1 MSTPI
6 EIVREFQRWR
16 RGQGKYG
23 SYQEPMATIPWG
35 PKVIGEAL
43 DAVLLDAER
52 YKALELAHDCPDS
65 RTGGPSYITVYV
77 GSRSPE
83 GANPYVWRPCDGT
96 LAELADRL
104 REGTK

>member
-1 MSTPI
+1 MSTPTPI

-43 DAVLLDAER
+43 DAVLRDAER
-52 YKALELAHDCPDS
+52 FKALEQLTWGYDHMIGMS
-65 RTGGPSYITVYV
+65 RRKDDHMLVWG
-77 GSRSPE
+77 E
-83 GANPYVWRPCDGT
+83 GKT
-96 LAELADRL
+96 LADLADKL
-104 REGTK
+104 RSETK